1 MGEASKTNPLSA
13 IPVGH
18 ATIKHE
24 DMQAHHHHTHAP
36 VSRHEHGHHVPQ
48 VEDLSVGFRMYE
60 EDVPYFRA
68 KQRETEVIDRLNIS
82 VHVGE
87 IVAVV
92 GASGSGKTLVAD
104 AVLGLFE
111 PNATVYGRIWFDGEL
126 QDADS
131 LQKLRGHGI
140 SLVPQSVNS
149 LDPLMKVGRQ
159 VEGFA
164 HPDESHAVRRR
175 RREKLFARYG
185 LSEAVAGM
193 YPFEL
198 SGGMARRVL
207 LLTALMWQPRLI
219 IADEPT
225 PGMDLALAKQAMQ
238 DFRTFADDGNGVLLI
253 THDLELA
260 LEVADRIVVFYAG
273 TTVEEAKVTD
283 FADETLLRH
292 PYTRALYEALP
303 GRGFA
308 ALPGTQ
314 PYVKDLPAG
323 CPFAPRCADRR
334 EACDGEIPVVCVRGG
349 RVRCILYTENS

>member
-1 MGEASKTNPLSA
+1 MEEKKELLRIEHLTVSFAQYE
-13 IPVGH
+13 
-18 ATIKHE
+18 KH
-24 DMQAHHHHTHAP
+24 
-36 VSRHEHGHHVPQ
+36 S
-48 VEDLSVGFRMYE
+48 
-60 EDVPYFRA
+60 A
-68 KQRETEVIDRLNIS
+68 KQGELPVIRDLNVTVRE
-82 VHVGE
+82 GE

-92 GASGSGKTLVAD
+92 GSSGSGKSLLAH
-104 AVLGLFE
+104 AIMGIL
-111 PNATVYGRIWFDGEL
+111 PANAAARGSVFYRGSSYGEAEL
-126 QDADS
+126 KA
-131 LQKLRGHGI
+131 LRGREI
-140 SLVPQSVNS
+140 ALVPQSVNY

-159 VEGFA
+159 IIGETKKRQKPFGRAVKEKDRELSGGAVKEKDRETFGGADEGKRQA
-164 HPDESHAVRRR
+164 EVRM
-175 RREKLFARYG
+175 RELLARYG
-185 LSEAVAGM
+185 LSEEVADL

-207 LLTALMWQPRLI
+207 LLTALMRQPRLI

-273 TTVEEAKVTD
+273 TTVEEAKVAD

-308 ALPGTQ
+308 ALAGTQ

-334 EACDGEIPVVCVRGG
+334 EACAGEIPVISVRGG
-349 RVRCILYTENS
+349 KVRCILYTENS

>member
-1 MGEASKTNPLSA
+1 M
-13 IPVGH
+13 
-18 ATIKHE
+18 
-24 DMQAHHHHTHAP
+24 
-36 VSRHEHGHHVPQ
+36 
-48 VEDLSVGFRMYE
+48 
-60 EDVPYFRA
+60 
-68 KQRETEVIDRLNIS
+68 RE
-82 VHVGE
+82 
-87 IVAVV
+87 
-92 GASGSGKTLVAD
+92 
-104 AVLGLFE
+104 
-111 PNATVYGRIWFDGEL
+111 P
-126 QDADS
+126 
-131 LQKLRGHGI
+131 
-140 SLVPQSVNS
+140 
-149 LDPLMKVGRQ
+149 
-159 VEGFA
+159 
-164 HPDESHAVRRR
+164 
-175 RREKLFARYG
+175 FARYG
-185 LSEAVAGM
+185 LADEVADL

-225 PGMDLALAKQAMQ
+225 PGMDLALAKQAMS

-334 EACDGEIPVVCVRGG
+334 EACDGRFRSFVSAAAGCAAY
-349 RVRCILYTENS
+349 CIQRIHKELSEGEEETSGETESGTYQL

>member
-1 MGEASKTNPLSA
+1 MEEKKELLRIEHLT
-13 IPVGH
+13 
-18 ATIKHE
+18 
-24 DMQAHHHHTHAP
+24 
-36 VSRHEHGHHVPQ
+36 VSFAQ
-48 VEDLSVGFRMYE
+48 YE
-60 EDVPYFRA
+60 KRSA
-68 KQRETEVIDRLNIS
+68 KQGELPVIRDLNVTVRE
-82 VHVGE
+82 GE

-92 GASGSGKTLVAD
+92 GSSGSGKSLLAH
-104 AVLGLFE
+104 AIMGIL
-111 PNATVYGRIWFDGEL
+111 PANAAASGSIFYRGSACGEAEL
-126 QDADS
+126 KA
-131 LQKLRGHGI
+131 LRGREI
-140 SLVPQSVNS
+140 ALVPQSVNY

-159 VEGFA
+159 IIGETKKRQEEA
-164 HPDESHAVRRR
+164 RM
-175 RREKLFARYG
+175 RELLARYG
-185 LSEAVAGM
+185 LADEVADL

-334 EACDGEIPVVCVRGG
+334 EACDGEIPVTCVRGG

>member
-1 MGEASKTNPLSA
+1 MEEKKELLRIEHLT
-13 IPVGH
+13 
-18 ATIKHE
+18 
-24 DMQAHHHHTHAP
+24 
-36 VSRHEHGHHVPQ
+36 VSFAQ
-48 VEDLSVGFRMYE
+48 YE
-60 EDVPYFRA
+60 KRSA
-68 KQRETEVIDRLNIS
+68 KQGELPVIRDLNVTVRE
-82 VHVGE
+82 GE

-92 GASGSGKTLVAD
+92 GSSGSGKSLLAH
-104 AVLGLFE
+104 AIMGIL
-111 PNATVYGRIWFDGEL
+111 PANAAASGSIFYRGSACGEAEL
-126 QDADS
+126 EA
-131 LQKLRGHGI
+131 LRGREI
-140 SLVPQSVNS
+140 ALVPQSVNY

-159 VEGFA
+159 IIGETKKRQEEA
-164 HPDESHAVRRR
+164 RM
-175 RREKLFARYG
+175 RELLARYG
-185 LSEAVAGM
+185 LADEVADL

-283 FADETLLRH
+283 FTDETLLRH

-334 EACDGEIPVVCVRGG
+334 EACDGEIPVACVRGG

>member
-1 MGEASKTNPLSA
+1 M
-13 IPVGH
+13 
-18 ATIKHE
+18 
-24 DMQAHHHHTHAP
+24 
-36 VSRHEHGHHVPQ
+36 
-48 VEDLSVGFRMYE
+48 
-60 EDVPYFRA
+60 
-68 KQRETEVIDRLNIS
+68 REL
-82 VHVGE
+82 
-87 IVAVV
+87 
-92 GASGSGKTLVAD
+92 L
-104 AVLGLFE
+104 
-111 PNATVYGRIWFDGEL
+111 
-126 QDADS
+126 
-131 LQKLRGHGI
+131 
-140 SLVPQSVNS
+140 
-149 LDPLMKVGRQ
+149 
-159 VEGFA
+159 
-164 HPDESHAVRRR
+164 
-175 RREKLFARYG
+175 ARYG
-185 LSEAVAGM
+185 LADEVADL

-308 ALPGTQ
+308 ALPEHSLT
-314 PYVKDLPAG
+314 
-323 CPFAPRCADRR
+323 
-334 EACDGEIPVVCVRGG
+334 
-349 RVRCILYTENS
+349 

>member
-1 MGEASKTNPLSA
+1 MEEKKELLRIEHLT
-13 IPVGH
+13 
-18 ATIKHE
+18 
-24 DMQAHHHHTHAP
+24 
-36 VSRHEHGHHVPQ
+36 VSFAQ
-48 VEDLSVGFRMYE
+48 YE
-60 EDVPYFRA
+60 KRSA
-68 KQRETEVIDRLNIS
+68 KQGELPVIRDLNVTVRE
-82 VHVGE
+82 GE

-92 GASGSGKTLVAD
+92 GSSGSGKSLLAH
-104 AVLGLFE
+104 AIMGIL
-111 PNATVYGRIWFDGEL
+111 PANAAASGSIFYRGSACGEAEL
-126 QDADS
+126 KA
-131 LQKLRGHGI
+131 LRGREI
-140 SLVPQSVNS
+140 ALVPQSVNY

-159 VEGFA
+159 IIGETKKRQKLFGEADQGKRQKLFCGA
-164 HPDESHAVRRR
+164 D
-175 RREKLFARYG
+175 REKRQAEAQMRELLARYG
-185 LSEAVAGM
+185 LADEVADL

-334 EACDGEIPVVCVRGG
+334 EACDGEIPVACVRGG
-349 RVRCILYTENS
+349 RVRCILYTENA

>member
-1 MGEASKTNPLSA
+1 MEEKKELLRIEHLTVSFAQYE
-13 IPVGH
+13 
-18 ATIKHE
+18 KH
-24 DMQAHHHHTHAP
+24 
-36 VSRHEHGHHVPQ
+36 S
-48 VEDLSVGFRMYE
+48 
-60 EDVPYFRA
+60 A
-68 KQRETEVIDRLNIS
+68 KQGELPVIRDLNVTVRE
-82 VHVGE
+82 GE

-92 GASGSGKTLVAD
+92 GSSGSGKSLLAH
-104 AVLGLFE
+104 AIMGILPAIFYRGS
-111 PNATVYGRIWFDGEL
+111 ACGGAEL
-126 QDADS
+126 KA
-131 LQKLRGHGI
+131 LRGREI
-140 SLVPQSVNS
+140 ALVPQSVNY

-159 VEGFA
+159 IIGETKK
-164 HPDESHAVRRR
+164 RQ
-175 RREKLFARYG
+175 KLFGEADQGKRQAEARMRDLLGRYG
-185 LSEAVAGM
+185 LADEVADL

-334 EACDGEIPVVCVRGG
+334 EACDGEIPVACVRGG

>member
-1 MGEASKTNPLSA
+1 MEEKKELLRIEHLT
-13 IPVGH
+13 
-18 ATIKHE
+18 
-24 DMQAHHHHTHAP
+24 
-36 VSRHEHGHHVPQ
+36 VSFAQ
-48 VEDLSVGFRMYE
+48 YE
-60 EDVPYFRA
+60 KRSA
-68 KQRETEVIDRLNIS
+68 KQGELPVIRDLNVTVRE
-82 VHVGE
+82 GE

-92 GASGSGKTLVAD
+92 GSSGSGKSLLAH
-104 AVLGLFE
+104 AIMGIL
-111 PNATVYGRIWFDGEL
+111 PANAAASGSIFYRGSACGEAEL
-126 QDADS
+126 KA
-131 LQKLRGHGI
+131 LRGREI
-140 SLVPQSVNS
+140 ALVPQSVNY

-159 VEGFA
+159 IIGETKKRQKLFCGADQGKRQKLFCGA
-164 HPDESHAVRRR
+164 D
-175 RREKLFARYG
+175 REKRQEEARMRELLARYG
-185 LSEAVAGM
+185 LADEVADL

-219 IADEPT
+219 I
-225 PGMDLALAKQAMQ
+225 
-238 DFRTFADDGNGVLLI
+238 ADDGNGVLLI

>member
-1 MGEASKTNPLSA
+1 MNILKTVKKIPGGLMVVPLLLGAIINTFFGGTIWTMFDGTFTTYLWKSGAMPILAVFIFCNATTINFKKAGVTVYKGVVITAVKVGVGIIIGLICGKLFGEAGQGKR
-13 IPVGH
+13 
-18 ATIKHE
+18 
-24 DMQAHHHHTHAP
+24 QAEA
-36 VSRHEHGHHVPQ
+36 RMR
-48 VEDLSVGFRMYE
+48 DL
-60 EDVPYFRA
+60 
-68 KQRETEVIDRLNIS
+68 
-82 VHVGE
+82 
-87 IVAVV
+87 
-92 GASGSGKTLVAD
+92 
-104 AVLGLFE
+104 LG
-111 PNATVYGRIWFDGEL
+111 
-126 QDADS
+126 
-131 LQKLRGHGI
+131 
-140 SLVPQSVNS
+140 
-149 LDPLMKVGRQ
+149 
-159 VEGFA
+159 
-164 HPDESHAVRRR
+164 
-175 RREKLFARYG
+175 RYG
-185 LSEAVAGM
+185 LADEVADL

-207 LLTALMWQPRLI
+207 LLTALMRQPRLI

-283 FADETLLRH
+283 FVDETLLRH
-292 PYTRALYEALP
+292 PYTRALHEALP

-334 EACDGEIPVVCVRGG
+334 EACDGEIPVACVRGG

>member
-1 MGEASKTNPLSA
+1 ML
-13 IPVGH
+13 
-18 ATIKHE
+18 
-24 DMQAHHHHTHAP
+24 
-36 VSRHEHGHHVPQ
+36 
-48 VEDLSVGFRMYE
+48 FR
-60 EDVPYFRA
+60 
-68 KQRETEVIDRLNIS
+68 S
-82 VHVGE
+82 
-87 IVAVV
+87 
-92 GASGSGKTLVAD
+92 
-104 AVLGLFE
+104 
-111 PNATVYGRIWFDGEL
+111 
-126 QDADS
+126 
-131 LQKLRGHGI
+131 
-140 SLVPQSVNS
+140 
-149 LDPLMKVGRQ
+149 
-159 VEGFA
+159 
-164 HPDESHAVRRR
+164 
-175 RREKLFARYG
+175 
-185 LSEAVAGM
+185 
-193 YPFEL
+193 
-198 SGGMARRVL
+198 
-207 LLTALMWQPRLI
+207 
-219 IADEPT
+219 EPT

>member
-1 MGEASKTNPLSA
+1 MEEKKELLRIEHLTVSFAQYE
-13 IPVGH
+13 
-18 ATIKHE
+18 KH
-24 DMQAHHHHTHAP
+24 
-36 VSRHEHGHHVPQ
+36 S
-48 VEDLSVGFRMYE
+48 
-60 EDVPYFRA
+60 A
-68 KQRETEVIDRLNIS
+68 KQGELPVIRDLNVTVRE
-82 VHVGE
+82 GE

-92 GASGSGKTLVAD
+92 GSSGSGKSLLAH
-104 AVLGLFE
+104 AIMGIL
-111 PNATVYGRIWFDGEL
+111 PANAAASGSIFYQGSACGEAEL
-126 QDADS
+126 KA
-131 LQKLRGHGI
+131 LRGREI
-140 SLVPQSVNS
+140 ALVPQSVNY

-159 VEGFA
+159 IIGETKKRQA
-164 HPDESHAVRRR
+164 EARM
-175 RREKLFARYG
+175 RELLARYG
-185 LSEAVAGM
+185 LSEEVADL

-207 LLTALMWQPRLI
+207 LLTALMRQPRLI

-225 PGMDLALAKQAMQ
+225 PGMDLVLAKQAMQ

-260 LEVADRIVVFYAG
+260 LEVADRIIVFYAG
-273 TTVEEAKVTD
+273 TTVEEAKVAD
-283 FADETLLRH
+283 FADEALLRH

-323 CPFAPRCADRR
+323 CPFAPRCAERR
-334 EACDGEIPVVCVRGG
+334 EACDGEIPVACVRGG

>member
-1 MGEASKTNPLSA
+1 MEEKKELLRIEHLTVSFAQYE
-13 IPVGH
+13 
-18 ATIKHE
+18 KH
-24 DMQAHHHHTHAP
+24 
-36 VSRHEHGHHVPQ
+36 S
-48 VEDLSVGFRMYE
+48 
-60 EDVPYFRA
+60 A
-68 KQRETEVIDRLNIS
+68 KQGELPVIRDLNVTVRE
-82 VHVGE
+82 GE

-92 GASGSGKTLVAD
+92 GSSGSGKSLLAH
-104 AVLGLFE
+104 AIMGIL
-111 PNATVYGRIWFDGEL
+111 PANAAANGSIFYRGSAYGEAEL
-126 QDADS
+126 KA
-131 LQKLRGHGI
+131 LRGREI
-140 SLVPQSVNS
+140 ALVPQSVNY

-159 VEGFA
+159 IIGETKK
-164 HPDESHAVRRR
+164 RQ
-175 RREKLFARYG
+175 KLFGEADQGKRHAEARMRDLLGRYG
-185 LSEAVAGM
+185 LADEVADL

-225 PGMDLALAKQAMQ
+225 PGMALAKQAMQ

-292 PYTRALYEALP
+292 PYTRALHEALP

-308 ALPGTQ
+308 GLPGTQ

-323 CPFAPRCADRR
+323 CPFASRCADRR

>member
-1 MGEASKTNPLSA
+1 M
-13 IPVGH
+13 
-18 ATIKHE
+18 
-24 DMQAHHHHTHAP
+24 
-36 VSRHEHGHHVPQ
+36 
-48 VEDLSVGFRMYE
+48 
-60 EDVPYFRA
+60 
-68 KQRETEVIDRLNIS
+68 REL
-82 VHVGE
+82 
-87 IVAVV
+87 
-92 GASGSGKTLVAD
+92 L
-104 AVLGLFE
+104 
-111 PNATVYGRIWFDGEL
+111 P
-126 QDADS
+126 
-131 LQKLRGHGI
+131 
-140 SLVPQSVNS
+140 
-149 LDPLMKVGRQ
+149 
-159 VEGFA
+159 
-164 HPDESHAVRRR
+164 
-175 RREKLFARYG
+175 RYG
-185 LSEAVAGM
+185 LADEVADL

-273 TTVEEAKVTD
+273 TTVEEAKVAD

-292 PYTRALYEALP
+292 PYTRALHEALP

-323 CPFAPRCADRR
+323 CPFAPRCADPVGRR
-334 EACDGEIPVVCVRGG
+334 VTGRFRSFVSAVAGYDAYCIQRIHKELSEGEEETSCE
-349 RVRCILYTENS
+349 TESGTYQL

>member
-1 MGEASKTNPLSA
+1 MELLN
-13 IPVGH
+13 
-18 ATIKHE
+18 IK
-24 DMQAHHHHTHAP
+24 D
-36 VSRHEHGHHVPQ
+36 
-48 VEDLSVGFRMYE
+48 
-60 EDVPYFRA
+60 
-68 KQRETEVIDRLNIS
+68 LNIS
-82 VHVGE
+82 FTQYEKGMRQIQLNVIRSLDVTVNSGE
-87 IVAVV
+87 MVAVV
-92 GASGSGKTLVAD
+92 GASGSGKSLLAH
-104 AVLGLFE
+104 AILGLL
-111 PNATVYGRIWFDGEL
+111 PYNASIKGSMSYRGSELTQARIEE
-126 QDADS
+126 
-131 LQKLRGHGI
+131 LRGNEI
-140 SLVPQSVNS
+140 VMVPQSIAY
-149 LDPLMKVGRQ
+149 LDPLMKIGPQIRKGRTDS
-159 VEGFA
+159 A
-164 HPDESHAVRRR
+164 TKK
-175 RREKLFARYG
+175 KLKDIFSRYE
-185 LSEAVAGM
+185 LKEEVQNL

-198 SGGMARRVL
+198 SGGMNRRIL
-207 LLTALMWQPRLI
+207 ISTALIEEPRLV

-225 PGMDLALAKQAMQ
+225 PGLDLKVAKRAMGHFRELADMGA
-238 DFRTFADDGNGVLLI
+238 GILVI

-349 RVRCILYTENS
+349 RCAAYCIQRIHKELSEGEEETSGETESGTYQL